1 MVKDASLASNITVT
15 EMFMDTQRIVG
26 QTWEYL
32 PLYLEAGF
40 IYLMFCTVLTKLQ
53 SVGEKKLSA
62 YA

>member
-15 EMFMDTQRIVG
+15 EMFMATQRIVG

-40 IYLMFCTVLTKLQ
+40 I
-53 SVGEKKLSA
+53 
-62 YA
+62 

>member
-15 EMFMDTQRIVG
+15 EMFMDTQRIAG